1 MSIKQGLK
9 AVFQSS
15 YSEVQMRIYFIGLQG
30 VLAFLFITPFAVMR
44 FVNAEI
50 LKGLIDMAIVVG
62 LFGISIYVV
71 YGSGKRFANQ
81 LSYFFA
87 ATYTI
92 GATAAVYFGDIY
104 TVMWIFPTA
113 ICSYF
118 ILSVKHSVIATVLML
133 LVNLVTSADKF
144 TEIQLFVIV
153 TSYISTCLLSFILS
167 IQIIHDRKTIEN
179 YAFYDVL
186 TGAKTRNLL
195 VKELQEAIEQKTSP
209 LSIIAFDI
217 DHFKRINDTKGH
229 SIGDHTLKQVTR
241 TVNNQLTPEQ
251 NIYRYGGEEF
261 FILVELEAEQ
271 ALRLAEKARIA
282 VEKSE
287 GLAGIKV
294 TISSGIAEHKED
306 ENLEDLTKRAD
317 EALYKSKESGRNCST
332 IAV

>member
-15 YSEVQMRIYFIGLQG
+15 YSEIQMRIYFIGLQG
-30 VLAFLFITPFAVMR
+30 LLAFLFITPFAIMR
-44 FVNAEI
+44 FLNGEI
-50 LKGLIDMAIVVG
+50 VKGLVDLAIVIG
-62 LFGISIYVV
+62 LFGIAIYVI

-87 ATYTI
+87 SVYII
-92 GATAAVYFGDIY
+92 GATAAVYFGDVY
-104 TVMWIFPTA
+104 TSMWIFPTA
-113 ICSYF
+113 ICCYF
-118 ILSVKHSVIATVLML
+118 ILNIKYSIIY
-133 LVNLVTSADKF
+133 TSAMLIMNITLSIDKF
-144 TEIQLFVIV
+144 TQLQLFVII
-153 TSYISTCLLSFILS
+153 TSYIGSCVFAFILS

-186 TGAKTRNLL
+186 TGAKTRNIL
-195 VKELQEAIEQKTSP
+195 VRELQEAIEQETSP

-217 DHFKRINDTKGH
+217 DHFKRINDTRGH
-229 SIGDHTLKQVTR
+229 AIGDHTLKQVVK
-241 TVNNQLTPEQ
+241 TVNGHLTPEQ

-261 FILVELEAEQ
+261 FILVELDAQ
-271 ALRLAEKARIA
+271 AAFRLAEQVRIA

-294 TISSGIAEHKED
+294 TISSGITEHKEG

-317 EALYKSKESGRNCST
+317 DALYKSKQNGRNQST
-332 IAV
+332 LAT